1 VTDGSAAAYLVGLEE
16 RLRADGCAI
25 EHTELGGVPALVA
38 RRSDFR
44 LRWFA
49 TRLHLFTVAI
59 AQQSVDP
66 HTLFH
71 FSNDASRYAR
81 QHKPGLPVGL
91 QTGVAVFPVVVCS
104 QPAPEAG
111 QVAAASQRVE
121 FSCMTRPVVV
131 DAATGRAAWF
141 QGKVYLGR
149 AYAGH
154 LVERGH
160 RYFG

>member
-1 VTDGSAAAYLVGLEE
+1 MTGDSAAAYLAGLEE
-16 RLRADGCAI
+16 RLGADGCTI
-25 EHTELGGVPALVA
+25 EHTALGGVPALVA

-49 TRLHLFTVAI
+49 TRLHLYTIAI
-59 AQQSVDP
+59 VQQTVDP
-66 HTLFH
+66 YTLFH
-71 FSNDASRYAR
+71 FSNDATRYAR
-81 QHKPGLPVGL
+81 QHKPGLPIGL
-91 QTGVAVFPVVVCS
+91 QTGVAVFPVVVCA

-111 QVAAASQRVE
+111 QAAAARQRVE

-131 DAATGRAAWF
+131 DAATGHAEWF

-154 LVERGH
+154 LVQRGR